1 MALRLSAILGAAQ
14 PFDPTHR
21 YTTSWILPPLFLAI
35 FRTILSLYAF
45 TTTFFILGW
54 EGTHGR
60 LLENRL
66 YHSYFT
72 HLTYWGLAFYFLF
85 SSLHTFRYAF
95 TGASWLQRWPV
106 ALQVAHAVF
115 YTTIVTFPILV
126 TAVFWAVIYSGV
138 WFADDFGAW
147 TNVRLP
153 HCSELASNG
162 VTDVSTCPQY
172 GIRSFRNLLYADLAA
187 TSRPSSHYRRYLG
200 TLPSPRI
207 SYTRHPRLLSILF
220 PRS

>member
-1 MALRLSAILGAAQ
+1 MSAIFGAAQ

-21 YTTSWILPPLFLAI
+21 YTTSWILPPLVLAI
-35 FRTILSLYAF
+35 IRIVISIYAF

-54 EGTHGR
+54 EGVHER
-60 LLENRL
+60 HFENRL

-85 SSLHTFRYAF
+85 SSLHTFRYVL

-106 ALQVAHAVF
+106 ALQIAHAVF

-138 WFADDFGAW
+138 WFPDEFGAW
-147 TNVRLP
+147 TNVCLS
-153 HCSELASNG
+153 HCRKLAIFG
-162 VTDVSTCPQY
+162 
-172 GIRSFRNLLYADLAA
+172 F
-187 TSRPSSHYRRYLG
+187 
-200 TLPSPRI
+200 
-207 SYTRHPRLLSILF
+207 
-220 PRS
+220 